1 MNTKELRLGLHKFK
15 RESII
20 TKDAET
26 KLEKIK
32 VLLVEDHEATL
43 KGLKMQL
50 TEEPDLEVIGT
61 ASSKGDALKLAKEY
75 SPHVILLDLHLPD
88 SSGPKTLS
96 ETFCNLKSARV
107 LVFSGET
114 RPAIMQIV
122 MQAGVDGYLLKSE
135 PLSKIAEAIRAVHH
149 GQTPVISTELT
160 RQNQPHLT
168 SAERHLLTLLA
179 RGLKYQEIGAQR
191 QTAPETVRKQV
202 DALISKLDLDGRE
215 SLIAWAVDSGFGKL
229 ESD

>member
-1 MNTKELRLGLHKFK
+1 MIKAGTVISTDKK
-15 RESII
+15 
-20 TKDAET
+20 A
-26 KLEKIK
+26 EKIK

-50 TEEPDLEVIGT
+50 TEEADLEVVGT
-61 ASSKGDALKLAKEY
+61 ATSKSDALKLAQEHA
-75 SPHVILLDLHLPD
+75 PHVILLDLHLPD

-96 ETFCNLKSARV
+96 ETFCNLKSSRV

-122 MQAGVDGYLLKSE
+122 MQAGVDGFLLKSE
-135 PLSKIAEAIRAVHH
+135 PLAKIAEAIRDVHH
-149 GQTPVISTELT
+149 GRTPVISADLT

-179 RGLKYQEIGAQR
+179 RGLKYQDIGAQR
-191 QTAPETVRKQV
+191 QTSPETVRKQV
-202 DALISKLDLDGRE
+202 EALIDKLKLDGRE